1 MFPCFSFGTI
11 SFCFFR
17 RKGSVVVV
25 SLIAV
30 SISVEANTLRPK
42 RVTDISTESLFLRYS
57 QLSQFHVLNVLNVE
71 IKIVTTVIRKKLYKT
86 IHKTYNS
93 VLERMTFPNVLRF
106 VAFFRRNCVN
116 RNQTYWEPP

>member
-1 MFPCFSFGTI
+1 MESFSFGTI

-17 RKGSVVVV
+17 WKESIVVI

-30 SISVEANTLRPK
+30 SISAEANTLRPK

-71 IKIVTTVIRKKLYKT
+71 IKNVTTVIRKSCTKLFTELT
-86 IHKTYNS
+86 IQ
-93 VLERMTFPNVLRF
+93 F
-106 VAFFRRNCVN
+106 
-116 RNQTYWEPP
+116 